1 MNNLSKTRRNL
12 LVAGAA
18 LTAGLSIGTSAFAQ
32 KMDDVAINL
41 DWIVR
46 ADHAMFFVAKD
57 KGYFEKNGINI
68 TSIRRGTGSTT
79 TVQQV
84 GNGGADFGFGDL
96 PTLMVGRSQ
105 GVPVTAIVAVNQKSP
120 MAVISVKSRKPIS
133 KPSDLK
139 GMNIGVQASGS
150 TYVFLKSFLAANG
163 MTMDDIKQ
171 STVQPPY
178 ESYLVLGR
186 VEAVPGYLNAEVPE
200 LEDKTGGPGS
210 LSIIQGAD
218 FGYNAYG
225 SGVFTSD
232 KMIAEKPE
240 LVQRFMK
247 AYMEAFKFVVENPKE
262 AVDII
267 IKLNPEFEPKREILT
282 KQLDANL
289 TRSFFGDDTK
299 TLGLGVI
306 TPAHWKTTAETLMAQ
321 DVLPK
326 TFDSSAGFNA
336 KFQAAASPFKR

>member
-1 MNNLSKTRRNL
+1 MLAAGGALALGGTLSTR
-12 LVAGAA
+12 AY
-18 LTAGLSIGTSAFAQ
+18 AQ
-32 KMDDVAINL
+32 KMDDIAINL

-46 ADHAMFFVAKD
+46 SDHAMFFVAKD
-57 KGYFEKNGINI
+57 KGYFEKNGINV
-68 TSIRRGTGSTT
+68 TAIRRGTGSTDT
-79 TVQQV
+79 IRAV
-84 GNGGADFGFGDL
+84 GNGNADFGFGDL
-96 PTLMVGRSQ
+96 PTLMVGRVQ
-105 GVPVTAIVAVNQKSP
+105 GVPVTAIAAVNQKSP
-120 MAVISVKSRKPIS
+120 MAMISVKSRKPMT

-139 GMNIGVQASGS
+139 GMNVGVQPSGS

-171 STVQPPY
+171 FTVAPPY

-225 SGVFTSD
+225 SGVFTSE
-232 KMIAEKPE
+232 KLIAEKPD
-240 LVQRFMK
+240 LVQRFMN
-247 AYMEAFKFVVENPKE
+247 AYSLAFKDVVDNPKG
-262 AVDII
+262 AVDTI
-267 IKLNPEFEPKREILT
+267 IKLNPEFETKRDILT

-289 TRSFFGDDTK
+289 TRSFFSDESK
-299 TLGLGVI
+299 ANGLGVI
-306 TPAHWKTTAETLMAQ
+306 TPAHWKTTADTLMAQ

-326 TFDSSAGFNA
+326 TASTTAGYDM
-336 KFQAAASPFKR
+336 KFQAASSPYKR